1 MSDKKAQ
8 NCLRGVVVIVVVVVV
23 DEVTVVVV
31 MFGGGGGGVGG
42 AVSFTNVKCLKNL
55 PWWRDIGLHNHI
67 KMIRVQIPPG

>member
-42 AVSFTNVKCLKNL
+42 AVSFTNVKCFKTSALVA
-55 PWWRDIGLHNHI
+55 RY
-67 KMIRVQIPPG
+67 